1 MNLLSITETAR
12 DEGSRK
18 PLESAGETRG
28 PKSRRHRVPL
38 LTITVDDDER
48 FLHWLV
54 SDHKLSESSG
64 PALNASSKDSE
75 WLLQSKEIETWKT
88 EPHSV
93 LWLYG
98 TGK

>member
-1 MNLLSITETAR
+1 MNLLSITEPIY
-12 DEGSRK
+12 EGSRE
-18 PLESAGETRG
+18 PLESAGEIRG
-28 PKSRRHRVPL
+28 RKSRRHRVPL
-38 LTITVDDDER
+38 LTLTGDDDER

-54 SDHKLSESSG
+54 SDHKLLESSG
-64 PALNASSKDSE
+64 SALNASPKDSE

-88 EPHSV
+88 NPHSV